1 MKPRAPTHSR
11 NRNGSRFRRSRTPER
26 SGIGQ
31 SVMLMPMPPRVR
43 VEVLSAQAESQPG
56 RWRVS
61 FKVDNLGDT
70 PLALQSAW
78 IPHGRFRG
86 DGRLP
91 LACQLAPGDSTR
103 LEFGVTAQEP
113 PGTRL
118 DNAYLILQAASAG
131 RGWRIFTRMR
141 IEFDPR

>member
-1 MKPRAPTHSR
+1 
-11 NRNGSRFRRSRTPER
+11 
-26 SGIGQ
+26 
-31 SVMLMPMPPRVR
+31 MPPRVR

-141 IEFDPR
+141 IAGSLRQAAHALYPPSCTQGGIEASRPVCPAV